1 MLFYLIRA
9 TRDPKEILYIL
20 VMYILALSI
29 AFACHEFAHAF
40 VALKLG
46 DDTAKHMGRVTLN
59 PLAHI
64 DAKALIPLLLM
75 GFGWGKPVPVDPS
88 RLTKLKSRSISIILV
103 SIAGVTANFI
113 LALIAGVLYVLAY
126 GLLPQDFQ
134 FLPMI
139 TDFLDMCITL
149 NLGLLAFNLLPIP
162 PLDGFR
168 VIYELVPVK
177 FRYTGFFKWYVRYA
191 PLILF
196 GLIIIG
202 AFANMS
208 FFSGAIRIIEWPFQQ
223 LILLVMKFVANLL

>member
-20 VMYILALSI
+20 VMYILALSV

-40 VALKLG
+40 AALKLG
-46 DDTAKHMGRVTLN
+46 AKHMGRVTLN

-64 DAKALIPLLLM
+64 DLKALIPLLLM

-88 RLTKLKSRSISIILV
+88 RLTKLKSRSLSIILV

-113 LALIAGVLYVLAY
+113 LAIIAGILYVLAY
-126 GLLPQDFQ
+126 ELIPQDFQ

-139 TDFLDMCITL
+139 NSFLEMCITL

-168 VIYELVPVK
+168 VIYELLPVK
-177 FRYTGFFKWYVRYA
+177 LRYTGFFKWYATYA
-191 PLILF
+191 PMILF
-196 GLIIIG
+196 GLIVIG
-202 AFANMS
+202 AMSNIS
-208 FFSGAIRIIEWPFQQ
+208 FFSGIITIIEWPFQKVVFW
-223 LILLVMKFVANLL
+223 IMELVAKLF

>member
-9 TRDPKEILYIL
+9 THDPKEIAYIL
-20 VMYILALSI
+20 LMYILALSI

-88 RLTKLKSRSISIILV
+88 KLTKFKNRSISIILV

-113 LALIAGVLYVLAY
+113 LALLAGIFYVLAY
-126 GLLPQDFQ
+126 KLIPGDFQ
-134 FLPMI
+134 FLQMI
-139 TDFLDMCITL
+139 IDFLQMCMSL

-168 VIYELVPVK
+168 VIVELLPVK

-202 AFANMS
+202 AFANVS
-208 FFSGAIRIIEWPFQQ
+208 FLSGIISIIEWPFTWV
-223 LILLVMKFVANLL
+223 IGKVMALLYMLL